1 MKNVLAMLV
10 AALLTLVLG
19 GGGGGGAPVASVL
32 NGVPATGTIQRLNW
46 MGC

>member
-1 MKNVLAMLV
+1 MKNVLVMLV

-46 MGC
+46 TGC

>member
-1 MKNVLAMLV
+1 LAMLV

>member
-1 MKNVLAMLV
+1 MKNVLVMLV